1 MAFIEKDLLIGRVQY
16 LEKINSKPGLPGV
29 HKDIISKIVQLIQN
43 GDLITF
49 MQVEAV
55 FNHLVEKANSTP
67 EKIEESASDILEFI
81 C

>member
-16 LEKINSKPGLPGV
+16 LEKINSKPGLPTV
-29 HKDIISKIVQLIQN
+29 NESIISKVVGMIAS

-55 FNHLVEKANSTP
+55 FNYLLENTNGSP
-67 EKIEESASDILEFI
+67 DKIDSSAAEILEFI
-81 C
+81 S

>member
-16 LEKINSKPGLPGV
+16 LEKINSKPGLPAV
-29 HKDIISKIVQLIQN
+29 NNELVNKVIEFITEDKL
-43 GDLITF
+43 LTF

-55 FNHLVEKANSTP
+55 FNYLLENDNSTP

-81 C
+81 S